1 MLFHLKGIRPG
12 EDEYGSMV
20 YGRATDCQSVI
31 NGDGRDESGVI
42 IRRMRK
48 LVIALVLMVG
58 IMFVLTQLAEIEDIV
73 HTLQQGDWRFLVLAF
88 LVEMIWLVNIGTSF
102 HSIYRILGVEEKL
115 GRLILMASAANFVN
129 IVAPSAGIGGI
140 AVFISEAHDK
150 EYSAGRVTVAST
162 LFVLFDYIGF
172 LFILTL
178 GFLVL
183 IRRDQLTASEIV
195 ASTVIV
201 LVAIALA
208 TLLYLGVRSEQ
219 KLAQILAWL
228 AGGINKIVRPFRGA
242 RKGDYLSRERAHTFA
257 HEIAAGVKE
266 MHANTRDLIIPVL
279 LGINSKVLQI
289 LLLFCVFLAFNVP
302 VSIGT
307 LIAGYCVAYLFTI
320 VSPTP
325 SGVGIVEG
333 VMTLALRSFFIP
345 LGTAAVLT
353 LAYRAFTFWLPLL
366 IGMGAFRRLGLSQ
379 EEDEKVTA

>member
-1 MLFHLKGIRPG
+1 
-12 EDEYGSMV
+12 
-20 YGRATDCQSVI
+20 
-31 NGDGRDESGVI
+31 
-42 IRRMRK
+42 MRK

-73 HTLQQGDWRFLVLAF
+73 YTLQQGDWRFLVLAS
-88 LVEMIWLVNIGTSF
+88 LVEVIWLVNIGTSF
-102 HSIYRILGVEEKL
+102 RSIFRILGVDEKL
-115 GRLILMASAANFVN
+115 GRLILLASAANFVN

-140 AVFISEAHDK
+140 AVFISESREK
-150 EYSAGRVTVAST
+150 EYSAGRATVAST

-172 LFILTL
+172 IVILVL
-178 GFLVL
+178 GLLVL
-183 IRRDQLTASEIV
+183 IRRDQLTVSEIV
-195 ASTVIV
+195 AAIITV
-201 LVAIALA
+201 LVAAALA

-228 AGGINKIVRPFRGA
+228 AGGISKIVRPFRKA
-242 RKGDYLSRERAHTFA
+242 HKGDYLPRERAYNFA

-266 MHANTRDLIIPVL
+266 MRANTRDLVYPVL
-279 LGINSKVLQI
+279 LAINSKVLLI
-289 LLLFCVFLAFNVP
+289 LVLFCVFRAFSVP

-307 LIAGYCVAYLFTI
+307 LIAGYCVAYLFSI

-366 IGMGAFRRLGLSQ
+366 IGMGAFRWLGFSEGK
-379 EEDEKVTA
+379 EEEVTV